1 MGVILVS
8 EQNRFAGTF
17 RIARSMRTVKSVLAT
32 LLWNLTSGAHNG
44 EPGFGERMGA
54 KGSLAV
60 VLTLVSLPKERVC
73 RP

>member
-1 MGVILVS
+1 MGVILVC
-8 EQNRFAGTF
+8 EQNRFVGTF
-17 RIARSMRTVKSVLAT
+17 RIARFGSV
-32 LLWNLTSGAHNG
+32 TSGAHNG

>member
-8 EQNRFAGTF
+8 EQNGFAGTF
-17 RIARSMRTVKSVLAT
+17 RIARSMRTVKSALAT

-54 KGSLAV
+54 KLAV
-60 VLTLVSLPKERVC
+60 GLILVSLPKERVC